1 MLSFRDG
8 QEIINRELANLPL
21 ASDPSELYDPIAYI
35 ISIGGKRLRPV
46 LVLMSCNLFTE
57 DFRAAIKPAIG
68 IELFHNFTLLH
79 DDIMDGSVIRRNKPT
94 VHHKWN
100 KNIAILSGDAMLIMS
115 HKLISDCDEHV
126 MKPVLELFNRTALQV
141 CEGQQFDMNFEIQ
154 DHVSTED
161 YLKMIELKT
170 AVLIAA
176 SIGIGAIL
184 GYATDIQA
192 GQVYQFGKNLGMAFQ
207 IRDDYLDVYG
217 EPEIFGKKIG
227 QDIVANK
234 KTCLLTHSMELAEGA
249 QKKELLKWLSVK
261 EFDPEEKIAAVRK
274 IYDLL
279 GTEQLTLSTMN
290 EYCRSAL
297 LYLDRLEVQ
306 ENKKTELRQLV
317 DTIFKRQ

>member
-1 MLSFRDG
+1 MLSFREG
-8 QEIINRELANLPL
+8 QDIINRELANLPF
-21 ASDPSELYDPIAYI
+21 ASDPSELYDPISYI

-46 LVLMSCNLFTE
+46 LVLMSCNLFAE

-79 DDIMDGSVIRRNKPT
+79 DDIMDGSVIRRNMPT

-100 KNIAILSGDAMLIMS
+100 KNIAILSGDAMSIMS

-126 MKPVLELFNRTALQV
+126 LKPVLDLFNRTALQV
-141 CEGQQFDMNFEIQ
+141 CEGQQFDMNFENQ
-154 DHVSTED
+154 DHVSTEE

-176 SIGIGAIL
+176 SMGIGAIL
-184 GYATDIQA
+184 GYATDTQA

-217 EPEIFGKKIG
+217 EPGIFGKKIG
-227 QDIVANK
+227 QDILANK
-234 KTCLLTHSMELAEGA
+234 KTCLLIRSMELAGGT
-249 QKKELLKWLSVK
+249 QKKELLKWLTVK
-261 EFDPEEKIAAVRK
+261 EFDPEKKIASVRK

-279 GTEQLTLSTMN
+279 GIEQLTLSTMH

-297 LYLDRLEVQ
+297 LDLECLEIQ
-306 ENKKTELRQLV
+306 ENKKTEFRQMV
-317 DTIFKRQ
+317 DTIFEV